1 MFKLLKK
8 LFAADFEKKSTSTMT
23 VSKSTSPTAWEL
35 QIVQAEELWGQ
46 GKLTESLATYSQA
59 IKQNPELPEIHLRL
73 AERLKQQGD
82 LAAAYEKLAIDLK
95 HHGNIEQAANYY
107 RQAINI
113 KALTRSTKQ
122 QLLKSGLV
130 RSGNNSMPGVDLKNT
145 AFSFQPLTNSNSAL
159 VKIASQNPSLDIQV
173 ENSTDYS
180 PLFADHLKVINPKQA
195 IDIDWETA
203 QVYLQQALDH
213 SEKQQWK
220 ETAIACKQATQIL
233 PDMAEAYKIWGNA
246 LQRMGQ
252 TADAMSCYTK
262 AVEIKPNLAEVY
274 AGIADIYTK
283 QQRWQQAIQHYQKAI
298 IIKPRAEEYRSLA
311 NAWQQIGESEK
322 AQLNIYKAVE
332 LESEQILIQGS
343 EIDSLAAN
351 STEETNSSSNSSNH
365 SVQAYSRIAKKL
377 EQQNRW
383 QEAAI
388 YYRKALALST
398 SGPALLTQASNN
410 QQSTQSNSSEQEQR
424 LTDEAN
430 YSSET
435 TEIQTQES
443 QSQLNKAIKR
453 YHKQS
458 RLQPNSAK
466 IHTDLG
472 NLYERKRKWQ
482 YAISCYRKAID
493 LDSQYVQAHLK
504 LARTLFR
511 IGKQQEFIK
520 EMQLAL
526 ALQPDI
532 GSAIDRFYLGNA
544 LTDQGQQEQAISFY
558 YQAILLNPSFVQAYH
573 RLGEV
578 LSQQGKHLEAIDCC
592 QRGIE
597 HNPGDAESYY
607 LLGQQLAVQKNWDQ
621 AVKAYTKVLQLE
633 PQFPGASQKLNHTL
647 AKKLKLSQKSKS
659 QP

>member
-1 MFKLLKK
+1 MLKLLKN
-8 LFAADFEKKSTSTMT
+8 LLATEFENKSTSKMT
-23 VSKSTSPTAWEL
+23 ASKPTSPTSWEL
-35 QIVQAEELWGQ
+35 QIVQAEQLWGQ
-46 GKLTESLATYSQA
+46 GKLTEALATYSQA
-59 IKQNPELPEIHLRL
+59 IKQNPELPEIQQRL
-73 AERLKQQGD
+73 AERLKQQGN
-82 LAAAYEKLAIDLK
+82 LAAAYQKLAIDLK
-95 HHGNIEQAANYY
+95 HHGNIEQAASYY

-113 KALTRSTKQ
+113 KALTRSTKE
-122 QLLKSGLV
+122 QLLKSSLV
-130 RSGNNSMPGVDLKNT
+130 KSGNNSIPGVDLKKA
-145 AFSFQPLTNSNSAL
+145 AFSFQPLADSNSAL

-220 ETAIACKQATQIL
+220 ETAIACKQATQRL

-298 IIKPRAEEYRSLA
+298 IIKPRAGVYRSLA
-311 NAWQQIGESEK
+311 NAWEQIGQSEK
-322 AQLNIYKAVE
+322 AQLNIYKAIE
-332 LESEQILIQGS
+332 LESEQTLIQGS
-343 EIDSLAAN
+343 GIDLPLAN
-351 STEETNSSSNSSNH
+351 SIETNNSSNSSNH
-365 SVQAYSRIAKKL
+365 SVQVYSRIAKKL
-377 EQQNRW
+377 EQQHKW

-388 YYRKALALST
+388 YYRKALDLST
-398 SGPALLTQASNN
+398 SQPALPAQASSN
-410 QQSTQSNSSEQEQR
+410 QESSQLNSSEQEPK
-424 LTDEAN
+424 LADNSLESTK
-430 YSSET
+430 
-435 TEIQTQES
+435 IQTQE
-443 QSQLNKAIKR
+443 SQLNKAIKR

-458 RLQPNSAK
+458 KLQPNSAK

-472 NLYERKRKWQ
+472 NLYERTRKWQ

-493 LDSQYVQAHLK
+493 IENQYAQAHLK

-526 ALQPDI
+526 ALEPNI
-532 GSAIDRFYLGNA
+532 GSAIDRFYLANA
-544 LTDQGQQEQAISFY
+544 LIDQDQQEQAISFY
-558 YQAILLNPSFVQAYH
+558 YKAILLNPSLVQAYH

-578 LSQQGKHLEAIDCC
+578 LSQQGKHQEAIDFL
-592 QRGIE
+592 QQGIE
-597 HNPGDAESYY
+597 HNPRDAESYY
-607 LLGQQLAVQKNWDQ
+607 LLGQQLAIQKNWDQ
-621 AVKAYTKVLQLE
+621 TVKVYSKVLQLE
-633 PQFPGASQKLNHTL
+633 PQFPGASQKLNHAL
-647 AKKLKLSQKSKS
+647 AKKIKLSQKLKS
-659 QP
+659 PS